1 MMRTRAGALLLFGL
15 AGGALAASL
24 MSGVAMAQQ
33 AASTNYSVDEAFFGT
48 GGQLCDPGVSGYS
61 ANYCAGAT
69 AGDLATGE
77 STTVSSD
84 GATAGSNT
92 SRQEYIEFIV
102 NSSSTNLGVL
112 MPGTAATT
120 SGTFSVK
127 SYLSHGYNVVSAS
140 DPPRS
145 SGGNPHTL
153 TNLTSPTGWNT
164 NAEQFGINLVANT
177 SPATVGANVS
187 HSPDSTFSFGVPA
200 AGYNTTNQFKYV
212 KGDTIASSPKSSGT
226 STFTISYLYN
236 VTTNTPSGEYNFGH
250 ILVATS
256 SY

>member
-1 MMRTRAGALLLFGL
+1 MTRREFGALLLAGIAGVVL
-15 AGGALAASL
+15 AIAM

-69 AGDLATGE
+69 AGDVAAGDT
-77 STTVSSD
+77 TTVS
-84 GATAGSNT
+84 GNNAVAGSNT
-92 SRQEYIEFIV
+92 DRQEYLEFIV
-102 NSSSTNLGVL
+102 NNSSTDLGVL

-127 SYLSHGYNVVSAS
+127 SYLSHGYNVVNAS

-145 SGGNPHTL
+145 NGGNAHTL
-153 TNLTSPTGWNT
+153 THLTSPTAWNGS
-164 NAEQFGINLVANT
+164 AEQFGINLVANT
-177 SPATVGANVS
+177 SPATVGANVT
-187 HSPDSTFSFGVPA
+187 HTPDSTFSFGVPA
-200 AGYNTTNQFKYV
+200 TGYDTANQYKYV

-226 STFTISYLYN
+226 SNFTISYLYN
-236 VTTNTPSGEYNFGH
+236 VTTNTPAGEYTFSH